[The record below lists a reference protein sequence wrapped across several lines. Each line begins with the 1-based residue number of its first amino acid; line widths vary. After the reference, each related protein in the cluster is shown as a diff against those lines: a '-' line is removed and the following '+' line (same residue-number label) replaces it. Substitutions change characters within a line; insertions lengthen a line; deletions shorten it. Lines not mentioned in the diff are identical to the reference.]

1 MVAQITS
8 NGRYFRLSTF
18 FAREMATMTR
28 VDQIITATECH
39 AGTFF
44 HQIVCAFRAAIIEFR
59 GRCRFS
65 RHETLNTLHFLGGGF
80 GSILLDFADTCS

>member
-1 MVAQITS
+1 MVTQITS
-8 NGRYFRLSTF
+8 NGRYYWISTF
-18 FAREMATMTR
+18 FAREMATMAR

-39 AGTFF
+39 SGTFF
-44 HQIVCAFRAAIIEFR
+44 HQIVCAFRAAIIEFC